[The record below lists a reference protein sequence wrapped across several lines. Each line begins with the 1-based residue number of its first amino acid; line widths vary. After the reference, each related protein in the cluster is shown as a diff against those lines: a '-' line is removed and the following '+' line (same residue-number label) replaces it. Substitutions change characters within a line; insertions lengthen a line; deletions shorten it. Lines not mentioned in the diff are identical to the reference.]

1 MNTVSQKYL
10 LGLIFFIPKGFT
22 DSVAGQELHS
32 KGIFQKAQHVLG
44 QLKDDK
50 KKKLQSLLLDKKQT
64 TH

>member
-1 MNTVSQKYL
+1 MFF

-44 QLKDDK
+44 QLTDYK
-50 KKKLQSLLLDKKQT
+50 KSSHSLNVVIG
-64 TH
+64 